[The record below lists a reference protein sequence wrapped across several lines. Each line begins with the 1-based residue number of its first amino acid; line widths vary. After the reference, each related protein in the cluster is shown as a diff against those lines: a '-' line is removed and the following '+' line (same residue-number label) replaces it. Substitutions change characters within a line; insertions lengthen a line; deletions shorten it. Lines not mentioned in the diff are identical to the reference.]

1 MDKQMDKS
9 KPGAGG
15 TNIKPAVKAKPPLI
29 EKIVQW
35 VVDYRLPLAG
45 LMLAVAMVLGFI
57 GHAKYFAAAGQPSS
71 FWDNFY
77 YTLRLLNPA
86 STPLPGS
93 VPAELQVAR
102 ILAAAAALYIGF
114 EALIS
119 IFRDQVQLLRLRGT
133 KDHIIICGLGQ
144 KGLLLTDR
152 YRAAGERVVVIE
164 SDSNNP
170 MISHCKDQGAIVLM
184 GKAANMQ
191 LLRKARVH
199 FAKSIISVCGED
211 STNAEVALYSR
222 ELVAEDTTRT
232 LSCLAHIVDLQLW
245 GFLREREIR
254 MGIIDA
260 FRLGF
265 FNVYESGARELL
277 YEYPFDRPGAK
288 GEIPHIFVMCIGRMG
303 ESLVVNAA
311 RRWSAGNDG
320 AQRLRITMVDLKADT
335 RKQSLCL
342 RYPKLETACE
352 LTALDMDI
360 SSPEFERGDFLF
372 EKDGRCRATI
382 IYVCTGNESQALN
395 AALMLNKK
403 IGKLSV
409 PVIVRMNME
418 MGLAALLSIEGDR
431 QDNMGNLYV
440 FPLLERT
447 CTPES
452 IWGGSTNEILARA
465 IHDEYR
471 SNAARRGETPETN
484 RSMAH
489 WDQLSANLKESS
501 RSQAENIAVKL
512 RQFGYDFAMSPEWE
526 QQPIK
531 FSDQD
536 VEEMA
541 KLEHTRFVEERLRK
555 GWKPG
560 PVKDDVKKISPTLIP
575 WDDLS
580 QEEKDKDRDPVRS
593 IPEFLARAGYRV
605 YQKGQPSGT

>member
-1 MDKQMDKS
+1 MESNGTQTGNKGKVL
-9 KPGAGG
+9 KTGA
-15 TNIKPAVKAKPPLI
+15 AAKPPLI
-29 EKIVQW
+29 EKITQW

-45 LMLAVAMVLGFI
+45 LMLAAAMVLGFI

-86 STPLPGS
+86 STPLPGT
-93 VPAELQVAR
+93 VPVELQIAR
-102 ILAAAAALYIGF
+102 ILAAAAALYIAF

-119 IFRDQVQLLRLRGT
+119 IFRDQVQLLRLRMT

-144 KGLLLTDR
+144 KGLLLADR
-152 YRAAGERVVVIE
+152 YRAMGERVVVIE
-164 SDSNNP
+164 SDANNP
-170 MISHCKDQGAIVLM
+170 MITHCKDQGVIVLM
-184 GKAANMQ
+184 GKAANIQ

-199 FAKSIISVCGED
+199 FAKSVISVCGED

-245 GFLREREIR
+245 SFLREREIR

-277 YEYPFDRPGAK
+277 YEYPFDLPGAK
-288 GEIPHIFVMCIGRMG
+288 GETPHILVIGIGRMG

-311 RRWSAGNDG
+311 RRWGTRSDG
-320 AQRLRITMVDLKADT
+320 AQRLRITMVDLKANS
-335 RKQSLCL
+335 RKQSLSL
-342 RYPKLETACE
+342 RYPKLESACE
-352 LTALDMDI
+352 LTALDMDM

-372 EKDGRCRATI
+372 EKDGRCRASI
-382 IYVCTGNESQALN
+382 IYVCTGDESQALN

-403 IGKLSV
+403 IGELSV
-409 PVIVRMNME
+409 PVIVRMNMD
-418 MGLAALLSIEGDR
+418 MGLAALISIGGDR
-431 QDNMGNLYV
+431 QDNMGNLCV

-471 SNAARRGETPETN
+471 RNAVRRGEAPETN
-484 RSMAH
+484 RSMVP
-489 WDQLSANLKESS
+489 WDQLPANLRESN
-501 RSQAENIAVKL
+501 RSQAENIAAKL

-531 FSDQD
+531 FSDED

-555 GWKPG
+555 GWKLG
-560 PVKDDVKKISPTLIP
+560 DVKDDVGKISPTLIP
-575 WDDLS
+575 WEDLS
-580 QEEKDKDRDPVRS
+580 KEEKDKDRDPVRS
-593 IPEFLARAGYRV
+593 IPEFLSRAGYRV
-605 YQKGQPSGT
+605 YRKGRTSGA

>member
-1 MDKQMDKS
+1 METDGSEAGNKGKVL
-9 KPGAGG
+9 KPG
-15 TNIKPAVKAKPPLI
+15 KVAKPPLI
-29 EKIVQW
+29 EKITQW
-35 VVDYRLPLAG
+35 VVDYRLPLAA

-57 GHAKYFAAAGQPSS
+57 GHAKYFAAAGQPNS

-93 VPAELQVAR
+93 VPVELQIAR
-102 ILAAAAALYIGF
+102 ILAAAAALYIAF

-119 IFRDQVQLLRLRGT
+119 IFRDQVQLLRLRGM

-144 KGLLLTDR
+144 KGLLLADR
-152 YRAAGERVVVIE
+152 YRVAGERLVVIE
-164 SDSNNP
+164 SDANNP
-170 MISHCKDQGAIVLM
+170 MITHCKDQGAIVLL
-184 GKAANMQ
+184 GKAANIQ

-232 LSCLAHIVDLQLW
+232 LSCLAHVVDLQLW
-245 GFLREREIR
+245 SFLREREIR

-265 FNVYESGARELL
+265 FNIYESGARELL
-277 YEYPFDRPGAK
+277 YEYPFDRPGAN
-288 GEIPHIFVMCIGRMG
+288 GEIPHIFVMGIGRMG

-311 RRWSAGNDG
+311 RRWGAGSDG
-320 AQRLRITMVDLKADT
+320 SKRLRITMVDLKANI

-342 RYPKLETACE
+342 RYPKLEKACE
-352 LTALDMDI
+352 LIALDMDI
-360 SSPEFERGDFLF
+360 ASPEFERGDFLF
-372 EKDGRCRATI
+372 DKDGHCRAGT
-382 IYVCTGNESQALN
+382 IYVCTGDESQALN
-395 AALMLNKK
+395 AALMLNKR
-403 IGKLSV
+403 IGELSV
-409 PVIVRMNME
+409 PVVVRMNMD
-418 MGLAALLSIEGDR
+418 MGLAALISIGGDS
-431 QDNMGNLYV
+431 QDNMGNLCV

-452 IWGGSTNEILARA
+452 IWGGSTTEILARS

-471 SNAARRGETPETN
+471 RNAVRRGETPETN
-484 RSMAH
+484 RSMVH

-501 RSQAENIAVKL
+501 RSQAENIATKL

-531 FSDQD
+531 FSDQN
-536 VEEMA
+536 VEDMA

-555 GWKPG
+555 GWKSG
-560 PVKDDVKKISPTLIP
+560 PVKDDIKKISPTLIP
-575 WDDLS
+575 WEDLS
-580 QEEKDKDRDPVRS
+580 EEEKDKDRDPVRS

-605 YQKGQPSGT
+605 YRKGQASGA